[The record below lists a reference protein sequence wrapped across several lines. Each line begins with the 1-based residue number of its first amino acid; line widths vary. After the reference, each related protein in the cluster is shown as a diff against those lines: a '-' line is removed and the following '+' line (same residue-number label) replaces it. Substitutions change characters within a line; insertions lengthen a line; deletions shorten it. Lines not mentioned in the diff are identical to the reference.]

1 MLETVRNLRE
11 TKDARGVRVFLGI
24 PEMKKMFLARALAAL
39 IVVAPVPALAED
51 LVFQLTNN
59 SSLTV
64 TNFYT
69 SPADVNE
76 WQEDVFGDGVLP
88 SGNTVSVTI
97 ADGSDQCVYD
107 MKFIA
112 DNGAELIES
121 GVDLCA
127 LGEYTLT
134 DQ

>member
-11 TKDARGVRVFLGI
+11 TEDARAVRVTLGT
-24 PEMKKMFLARALAAL
+24 PEMKKVYLARALAVL
-39 IVVAPVPALAED
+39 IVAAPVPALAED
-51 LVFQLTNN
+51 LVFQLTNS

-69 SPADVNE
+69 SPANVNE